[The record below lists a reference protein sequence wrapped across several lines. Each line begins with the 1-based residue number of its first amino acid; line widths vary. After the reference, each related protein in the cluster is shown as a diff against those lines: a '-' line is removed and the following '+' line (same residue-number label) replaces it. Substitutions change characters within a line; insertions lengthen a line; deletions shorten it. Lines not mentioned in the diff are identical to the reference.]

1 MLSQSGA
8 SRAMVSQ
15 GSSRFQC
22 FIGNLF
28 FQMKLRDEWEYYM
41 TEPQEVPYIPGRRR
55 WTVSYRGGEIVK
67 PLRRQLKKLV
77 RIRQNEI
84 YCNATCDGALDS

>member
-1 MLSQSGA
+1 
-8 SRAMVSQ
+8 
-15 GSSRFQC
+15 
-22 FIGNLF
+22 
-28 FQMKLRDEWEYYM
+28 M

-84 YCNATCDGALDS
+84 YCNATCDGALDERQQKRHHGAS